1 VEYSRN
7 LAQAIKGL
15 SEMHMVVVHGCMNL
29 TAFLT
34 IFIFFLFFSLPS
46 PSISQ
51 VKGLQYILR
60 MRGGELCCESQID
73 SQLFLPSCALVLS
86 QNPYCSTRMFHDA

>member
-1 VEYSRN
+1 
-7 LAQAIKGL
+7 
-15 SEMHMVVVHGCMNL
+15 MVAVHGCMNL
-29 TAFLT
+29 TTSSNHFH
-34 IFIFFLFFSLPS
+34 FFLFFSLPS

-51 VKGLQYILR
+51 VKGLQYRLR
-60 MRGGELCCESQID
+60 MRGGELCCASQID